1 MICRTRK
8 NRIAV
13 WTISLFAVLCSYSVT
28 SHAVFTIEVKR
39 GTEAKIPIS
48 IAPFSIEH
56 ILQDGLQL
64 SDIIETDLN
73 GSGRFDVIPR
83 TDHLSQPHELKSVD
97 FKDWRLIN
105 SEALVIGRV
114 INIGNGLFEV
124 RFRLLDVYRE
134 KQLVGQKFRVPAGK
148 IRKVAH
154 QISDIIYQKLTGT
167 PGAFDTRIAYVVVQ
181 EGASGIE
188 HLLQVSDA
196 DGWNPTT
203 ILNSTEPI
211 LSPTWS
217 PDGNQIAYVSFES
230 GRSTVF
236 VQDVWTGQRRLITEF
251 RGLNSAPAWSPDA
264 RKLALTLSK
273 DGNPEIYIFDME
285 TSGLQR
291 VTNHDAIDTEPAWSP
306 DSKFLLFTS
315 GRSGG
320 AQIYRISVS
329 GGPAQRLTFQGE
341 YNANASYS
349 PDGRLLS
356 LITNQGNGYKVG
368 IYSFQDQ
375 SVRELTST
383 SHDESPSFAPNGDVI
398 VYATQRA
405 NRTGLATVSVDGQ
418 VQQVLKL
425 QGGSIREP
433 AWSPFTRKL

>member
-1 MICRTRK
+1 MICKICKESVT
-8 NRIAV
+8 V
-13 WTISLFAVLCSYSVT
+13 WTISLFVVLCAYSIT
-28 SHAVFTIEVKR
+28 GHAVFTIEVKR
-39 GTEAKIPIS
+39 GTEARIPVS
-48 IAPFSIEH
+48 IVPFSVEH
-56 ILQDGLQL
+56 ISQDGLQL
-64 SDIIETDLN
+64 SDIIEADLN
-73 GSGRFDVIPR
+73 GSGRFELIPR
-83 TDHLSQPHELKSVD
+83 TDHLSQPHDLKSVD

-105 SEALVIGRV
+105 AEALVIGRV
-114 INIGNGLFEV
+114 INIGNGLVEV

-134 KQLVGQKFRVPAGK
+134 KQLVGQKFRVPVGK

-154 QISDIIYQKLTGT
+154 QISDIIYQKLTGI
-167 PGAFDTRIAYVVVQ
+167 PGAFDTRIAYVMVQ
-181 EGASGIE
+181 EGEAGIE

-211 LSPTWS
+211 LSPAWS
-217 PDGNQIAYVSFES
+217 PDGDHIAYVSFES
-230 GRSTVF
+230 GRSTIF

-251 RGLNSAPAWSPDA
+251 QGLNSAPAWSPDA

-291 VTNHDAIDTEPAWSP
+291 VTNHDAIDTESAWSP
-306 DSKFLLFTS
+306 DGKFLLFTS

-320 AQIYRISVS
+320 AQIYRVPVS
-329 GGPAQRLTFQGE
+329 GGLAQRLTFQGE

-349 PDGRLLS
+349 PDGKS
-356 LITNQGNGYKVG
+356 ITLITNQGNGYKVG
-368 IYSFQDQ
+368 IYSFHDQ
-375 SVRELTST
+375 SVHELTST
-383 SHDESPSFAPNGDVI
+383 SNDESPSFAPNGDVI
-398 VYATQRA
+398 MYATQRA
-405 NRTGLATVSVDGQ
+405 NKAGLATVSADGQ